1 MSDKKEIL
9 IARLNVLRFRVDP
22 KDFGLLDEL
31 RNMGLNVIIGCLGG
45 WNQGFMLAKDVTE
58 KGSPAISLS
67 NGLTGLD
74 DKLKPQGND
83 MISSME
89 SLNAFLVL
97 VALVGPENCQKWYP
111 SLSKQ
116 STNLRCM
123 SYKEAQ
129 SEIPK
134 YY

>member
-9 IARLNVLRFRVDP
+9 IARLQVLRFRVDP
-22 KDFGLLDEL
+22 KNVEILDEL
-31 RNMGLNVIIGCLGG
+31 RDLELNVVIGCLGG
-45 WNQGFMLAKDVTE
+45 WSQGFMLAKDMT
-58 KGSPAISLS
+58 GNGYPAISLS

-74 DKLKPQGND
+74 NKLKQQGQE
-83 MISSME
+83 MIRAME
-89 SLNAFLVL
+89 SLNAFRVL
-97 VALVGPENCQKWYP
+97 VALVGPQNCQIWYP

-116 STNLRCM
+116 STNLKCM
-123 SYKEAQ
+123 DYKEAQ